1 MNTIN
6 NKNNRNNNRNNRNNK
21 NNRNNNNNNGSDKF
35 SDFGKKMYNVVS
47 NANEKLQSGIQNA
60 SNGFGRI
67 RNNINERVNNVKQNL
82 TSNSQNESSF
92 LGKLNLG
99 FQNISGTTQKFAEA
113 NSTITKVVF
122 ILFVVILF
130 GLLMRLGVFLITWF
144 MMPPRNPVVVNG
156 MRPTTKGKKYNV
168 NPNNA
173 EPKPI
178 LRSIN
183 ENQGM
188 EFTWS
193 TWFWMEGINYAETTT
208 KKRIFSKG
216 KNNATGEQDAYDL
229 NNSNLDLMN
238 SPGLYAHADK
248 NSIDVVLNTFNKNIA
263 GGTSSLNNIIE
274 TITIDNIPVQKWVN
288 VVIRI
293 QNRTI
298 DVYVNGTLTQRKNM
312 EVVPK
317 QNYGNIYVGDNING
331 MNGYISALRY
341 YNHAIGVGEIQNIL
355 YKGPNLKMEGD
366 DWNNTQPPYL
376 AMRWYFDQDTA

>member
-1 MNTIN
+1 MNTFN
-6 NKNNRNNNRNNRNNK
+6 NRKNNQNNRNNSRNNSRNNRNLQ
-21 NNRNNNNNNGSDKF
+21 NNSNSQNNGSNKF
-35 SDFGKKMYNVVS
+35 SNFGKKMYDVVS
-47 NANEKLQSGIQNA
+47 DANEKIQSGIQNA

-67 RNNINERVNNVKQNL
+67 RNNINERVNNAKQNL

-130 GLLMRLGVFLITWF
+130 GLLMRLGVFLLTWF
-144 MMPPRNPVVVNG
+144 MMPPRNPIVVNG
-156 MRPTTKGKKYNV
+156 MRPTKKGKKYNV

-173 EPKPI
+173 DPKPI

-216 KNNATGEQDAYDL
+216 KTMPQG
-229 NNSNLDLMN
+229 SKM
-238 SPGLYAHADK
+238 H
-248 NSIDVVLNTFNKNIA
+248 
-263 GGTSSLNNIIE
+263 II
-274 TITIDNIPVQKWVN
+274 
-288 VVIRI
+288 
-293 QNRTI
+293 
-298 DVYVNGTLTQRKNM
+298 
-312 EVVPK
+312 
-317 QNYGNIYVGDNING
+317 
-331 MNGYISALRY
+331 
-341 YNHAIGVGEIQNIL
+341 
-355 YKGPNLKMEGD
+355 
-366 DWNNTQPPYL
+366 
-376 AMRWYFDQDTA
+376 